1 MASSSL
7 DMKLNVVI
15 GILVGMLI
23 WHMIYKKQEK
33 YDYTQGDLS
42 PKLGAISTWDTD
54 WTRRWNQVV
63 DSEDSDMI
71 APVIL
76 NQQVKPC
83 DCPKCSP

>member
-42 PKLGAISTWDTD
+42 PKLGPISTWDTD

-76 NQQVKPC
+76 NQQVKQC
-83 DCPKCSP
+83 DCPKCSA